1 MIDVALRAVFQKKLG
16 SWFFIFFEKND
27 KICYG
32 NEATLN
38 NGISTEMEWLRA
50 ERFFPEIN
58 KEMIIFFHKLKDTT
72 SDTTSL

>member
-1 MIDVALRAVFQKKLG
+1 MIDVALRAVFQKKIGQLI
-16 SWFFIFFEKND
+16 FYFFEKND